1 MGIGDVLLGGLGK
14 STNPA
19 DYQQQYANQP
29 QIMGAITPGMATQRT
44 APQANMS
51 DPFRAGQLN
60 QIGQLQGIASGQQ
73 KGAGELAAQRQTANA
88 VAQQQAM
95 ARLRGRGGATAT
107 RRAAQ
112 DNIAGLGITGA
123 GMAQRGAMQDQQF
136 AHSALTGALGQGRG
150 QDQAVELAN
159 LDAKLRQMGMD
170 DQSRQFYL
178 NQLTQM
184 NANQLNAGVAA
195 MTAATQQP
203 GILGSLISAGA
214 QIGGA
219 AAMPGK

>member
-14 STNPA
+14 STNPS
-19 DYQQQYANQP
+19 DYQQQYANQG

-44 APQANMS
+44 APQAGMAN
-51 DPFRAGQLN
+51 PFRTGQL
-60 QIGQLQGIASGQQ
+60 QQVGQLQGIASGTQQ
-73 KGAGELAAQRQTANA
+73 GAGEMAARRQTANA
-88 VAQQQAM
+88 VAQQHAA
-95 ARLRGRGGATAT
+95 ARLRGRGGATHT

-123 GMAQRGAMQDQQF
+123 GMAQRAAMGDQQF
-136 AHSALTGALGQGRG
+136 AHQALTGALGQGRG

-159 LDAKLRQMGMD
+159 LDAKLKQMGMD

-184 NANQLNAGVAA
+184 NANQLNAGVQA
-195 MTAATQQP
+195 MGAATQQP

-214 QIGGA
+214 QVGGA
-219 AAMPGK
+219 LAMPG